1 MTFATDGRAGVDYTK
16 LDTAAEFKLGQ
27 ISRGSDGT
35 DWVYIKSTAAIT
47 QYDWVAIDE
56 NFTALAGTKALA
68 DAGHKVGWAQTA
80 RTSTTS
86 YGWVATN
93 IGGALK
99 GRVAQSCAPDVALYT
114 TSTAGVLDDTSA
126 SQTKILGVVAV
137 TSGTT
142 SGVKSVVIIATYPHA
157 K

>member
-16 LDTAAEFKLGQ
+16 LDTSAEFKLGQ
-27 ISRGSDGT
+27 VSRGSDGT

-56 NFTALAGTKALA
+56 DFTALAGTKALA
-68 DAGHKVGWAQTA
+68 DVGHKVGWAQTA

-86 YGWVATN
+86 YGWVATGGSN
-93 IGGALK
+93 IK
-99 GRVAQSCAPDVALYT
+99 GRVAQSCAPDAALYT
-114 TSTAGVLDDTSA
+114 TSTAGILDDTSA

-137 TSGTT
+137 TSGST
-142 SGVKSVVIIATYPHA
+142 SGAKAVEIVATYPHA